1 MTQLIE
7 FIQRHPLIVGLAALL
22 AILAVVIEF
31 RHRSRGGIAVGPM
44 QAVQLM
50 NSGAAVID
58 VRSAE
63 QFAAG
68 HIIDARNIAHDQLA
82 TQADSLKKY
91 REKPVIVYC
100 DTGATAGTAAKSL
113 AAAGFTKVLN
123 LTGGLNAWRQDNL
136 PVVTGNGKKTG
147 KAA

>member
-1 MTQLIE
+1 MTQLLE
-7 FIQRHPLIVGLAALL
+7 FIQRHPLLVSIAALL
-22 AILAVVIEF
+22 AVVAIVIEI
-31 RHRSRGGIAVGPM
+31 RHRSRGGIAIGPM

-63 QFAAG
+63 QYTAG
-68 HIIDARNIAHDQLA
+68 HIIDARHIAHDQVGA
-82 TQADSLKKY
+82 QAETLKKY

-100 DTGATAGTAAKSL
+100 DTGATAGAAAKVL
-113 AAAGFTKVLN
+113 KTAGFNKVLN